1 MKLVLTQAV
10 VLFALHRFK
19 SFRGVIKV
27 GNCFKLERKVSK
39 VDIITTD
46 TTRREQC
53 YTFIFDSLTKKERLR
68 EKKMNERK
76 KIWKKEIEK
85 GKKSTF
91 FFNHEQEFSF

>member
-53 YTFIFDSLTKKERLR
+53 YTFAFDSLTKKERLR
-68 EKKMNERK
+68 EKMNERK
-76 KIWKKEIEK
+76 KENME
-85 GKKSTF
+85 
-91 FFNHEQEFSF
+91 